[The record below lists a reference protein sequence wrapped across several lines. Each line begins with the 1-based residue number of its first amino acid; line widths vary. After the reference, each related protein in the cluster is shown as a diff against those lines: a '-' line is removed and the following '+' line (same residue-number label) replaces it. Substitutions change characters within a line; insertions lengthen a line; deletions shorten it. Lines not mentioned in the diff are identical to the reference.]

1 MKFSASFVL
10 LAVSAVFATANPLQ
24 AVLLHNEPHRVAS
37 SQDALLERITELSA
51 LNADPVELYKLVDPE
66 GAAGLDEPRL
76 LHIWGEEKAEWLT
89 EGDKLR
95 LHRQGLKFTDIT
107 ETRELGNKN
116 KLKVQAITEFPKI
129 SYGTR
134 VRDVI
139 SHLSVH
145 NLRDNLE
152 KLTSFFNRFYKSENG
167 AASSHWLYLQVLDI
181 IAKADPSIPLS
192 IRKFTHTFPQ
202 SSVIARFEPKH
213 PSPNRTAAVII
224 GAHQDSAN
232 YLHPLLPAPGADD
245 DGSGT
250 VTILEAF
257 RALVERKFTPEYPV
271 EFHWYAGEEGGLL
284 GSRPIAAEYE
294 ALGRDVRAML
304 QFDMTAYTKANHTPT
319 VAFITTDV
327 STPLTE
333 YGILLAEEYADYPVQ
348 RKRCIFEVRRSVLIC
363 LRNFF
368 FLGAKLFPRAGSDH
382 MSWHDAGYIAAF
394 ATEGD
399 PYTEFDPYVHTA
411 NDTMYLPNGEFS
423 FDHALEFS
431 KVAVAFAVELGGWV

>member
-1 MKFSASFVL
+1 
-10 LAVSAVFATANPLQ
+10 
-24 AVLLHNEPHRVAS
+24 
-37 SQDALLERITELSA
+37 
-51 LNADPVELYKLVDPE
+51 
-66 GAAGLDEPRL
+66 
-76 LHIWGEEKAEWLT
+76 
-89 EGDKLR
+89 
-95 LHRQGLKFTDIT
+95 
-107 ETRELGNKN
+107 
-116 KLKVQAITEFPKI
+116 
-129 SYGTR
+129 
-134 VRDVI
+134 
-139 SHLSVH
+139 
-145 NLRDNLE
+145 
-152 KLTSFFNRFYKSENG
+152 
-167 AASSHWLYLQVLDI
+167 
-181 IAKADPSIPLS
+181 
-192 IRKFTHTFPQ
+192 
-202 SSVIARFEPKH
+202 
-213 PSPNRTAAVII
+213 VII

-348 RKRCIFEVRRSVLIC
+348 R
-363 LRNFF
+363 
-368 FLGAKLFPRAGSDH
+368 AKLFPRAGSDH

-399 PYTEFDPYVHTA
+399 PYTEFDPYVHTT

-431 KVAVAFAVELGGWV
+431 KVAVAFAVELGGWA